1 MFGYRTLSGKVGCI
15 NTKALP
21 SDFQGMVVHLDR
33 KSLEEEPQLVRYI
46 RFSFFRQKQG
56 QEIEKIPSVWEL
68 LSDDEIEAYRLMA
81 MCMAADAEK
90 AMESRKPGSSDK
102 SVQATQTATP
112 IQPIVSRRVLWK
124 EGEPDALHG

>member
-1 MFGYRTLSGKVGCI
+1 MFGYRTQSGKVGCI
-15 NTKALP
+15 NTKVLP
-21 SDFQGMVVHLDR
+21 DFQGMVVHLDR

-81 MCMAADAEK
+81 MCMVVDAEK

>member
-1 MFGYRTLSGKVGCI
+1 M
-15 NTKALP
+15 
-21 SDFQGMVVHLDR
+21 
-33 KSLEEEPQLVRYI
+33 
-46 RFSFFRQKQG
+46 
-56 QEIEKIPSVWEL
+56 WEL

-81 MCMAADAEK
+81 MCMVVDAEK